1 MPEILAN
8 LNPEQHK
15 AVTLPRE
22 SALILAGAGSGK
34 TRVLTTRIAHLIQ
47 SGEASPAGIL
57 AVTFTNKAAREM
69 LTRLSAMLPINT
81 RGMWVGTFHGLCN
94 RMLRAHHRDAGL
106 PQLFQI
112 LDSGDQQSLVK
123 RLAKAQGLDEE
134 KFPPRQ
140 LQNFINNCKEA
151 GLRANAVEAGDDFTR
166 RMVAFYADYDAQ
178 CNREGVVDFAEL
190 LLRTFEVLAANLNL
204 LQHYQN
210 RFRYILVDEFQDTN
224 KLQYKWIKML
234 AGTNGCVF
242 AVGDDDQ
249 CLPAGTRITM
259 ADGSLKPIE
268 AVRTGDR
275 ILSCYGSGDFRPAMV
290 AQIHGSAAKGELV
303 EICTRSGKRLV
314 STPEHTHFAGY
325 LLGATP
331 QLYFTY
337 LMHKRG
343 IGFRLGTSCVY
354 PKGHAKPKVGFKQRS
369 VQEHADATWIVGTHA
384 SENEARFEEILLS
397 LKYAIPTFPFVPRVG
412 GSVNGLVHDAALIA
426 RLYREVD
433 SVSGA
438 RRLMN
443 DRGLREDE
451 PHHVAMS
458 RNSNR
463 HNVVVTLCGDRRG
476 ASPMHRVCAVGND
489 PGRRAALAA
498 AGFSVRPAK
507 KGSESWRFETARKD
521 YGEAL
526 ALAEKACDVLEGRIV
541 LRANLHGRSLPF
553 IRAGSVKQ
561 GMAMIC
567 GSGELDVVES
577 VRRIPGE
584 RRKVYDIDVFPT
596 HNYVASGLVTHNS
609 IYRFRGADVGNMNE
623 FVRDF
628 DVKEVVKLEQNYRSH
643 GHILDAANAI
653 IAQNKARLGK
663 NLWTAESKGE
673 PLRVY
678 AAANDDEEA
687 RFIVDEVKALHRE
700 GMALS
705 DMALLYRSNAQSRI
719 LEHALFRAGIA
730 YRVYGGLRFFERQEV
745 KHALAY
751 LRLAANPDD
760 DTAFSRVVNFPPR
773 GIGARS
779 IEQLQEAGER
789 GMGSLMHVARA
800 GIVTGRSGAAIAQ
813 FIAVVDALRKST
825 ETLALAE
832 LIEEVLEKSRL
843 KDHYAAEKD
852 GQDRLENLHELINAA
867 ALFAEDFEHGLEPAG
882 EAQEDVADI
891 AGTPEQQVLAGFLS
905 HASLE
910 AGEREAAAGQ
920 DALQLMT
927 VHSAKGLEFSAVFMS
942 GLEEGLFPH
951 DNSMLE
957 DGGIEEERRLMYV
970 AITRARKRL
979 YLSYAGSRMLHGQP
993 RYGIVSRFVDEIP
1006 AELCKWIVLPER
1018 QFENRGQGSYF
1029 GGGREDRAKRGASP
1043 GSGGWS
1049 SGGGRAPAADPN
1061 RYRTAQRS
1069 NFEMQRPDEHPFA
1082 IGQNVRH
1089 AKFGDG
1095 VVIDFEGRGLDARV
1109 QVRFATEGTKWLA
1122 LQYAKLSPV

>member
-1 MPEILAN
+1 MSVI
-8 LNPEQHK
+8 
-15 AVTLPRE
+15 
-22 SALILAGAGSGK
+22 
-34 TRVLTTRIAHLIQ
+34 
-47 SGEASPAGIL
+47 
-57 AVTFTNKAAREM
+57 
-69 LTRLSAMLPINT
+69 
-81 RGMWVGTFHGLCN
+81 C
-94 RMLRAHHRDAGL
+94 
-106 PQLFQI
+106 
-112 LDSGDQQSLVK
+112 GDG
-123 RLAKAQGLDEE
+123 GLD
-134 KFPPRQ
+134 
-140 LQNFINNCKEA
+140 I
-151 GLRANAVEAGDDFTR
+151 
-166 RMVAFYADYDAQ
+166 
-178 CNREGVVDFAEL
+178 
-190 LLRTFEVLAANLNL
+190 
-204 LQHYQN
+204 
-210 RFRYILVDEFQDTN
+210 
-224 KLQYKWIKML
+224 
-234 AGTNGCVF
+234 
-242 AVGDDDQ
+242 
-249 CLPAGTRITM
+249 
-259 ADGSLKPIE
+259 
-268 AVRTGDR
+268 
-275 ILSCYGSGDFRPAMV
+275 
-290 AQIHGSAAKGELV
+290 
-303 EICTRSGKRLV
+303 
-314 STPEHTHFAGY
+314 
-325 LLGATP
+325 
-331 QLYFTY
+331 
-337 LMHKRG
+337 
-343 IGFRLGTSCVY
+343 
-354 PKGHAKPKVGFKQRS
+354 
-369 VQEHADATWIVGTHA
+369 
-384 SENEARFEEILLS
+384 
-397 LKYAIPTFPFVPRVG
+397 
-412 GSVNGLVHDAALIA
+412 
-426 RLYREVD
+426 
-433 SVSGA
+433 
-438 RRLMN
+438 
-443 DRGLREDE
+443 
-451 PHHVAMS
+451 
-458 RNSNR
+458 
-463 HNVVVTLCGDRRG
+463 
-476 ASPMHRVCAVGND
+476 
-489 PGRRAALAA
+489 
-498 AGFSVRPAK
+498 
-507 KGSESWRFETARKD
+507 
-521 YGEAL
+521 
-526 ALAEKACDVLEGRIV
+526 
-541 LRANLHGRSLPF
+541 
-553 IRAGSVKQ
+553 
-561 GMAMIC
+561 
-567 GSGELDVVES
+567 VES

-584 RRKVYDIDVFPT
+584 RRKVYDIDVYPT
-596 HNYVASGLVTHNS
+596 HNYVAAGLVTHNS

-663 NLWTAESKGE
+663 NLWTSADKGE

-687 RFIVDEVKALHRE
+687 RFIVDEVRQLHRE

-779 IEQLQEAGER
+779 IEQLQEAGEG
-789 GMGSLMHVARA
+789 GMGSLMHVART

-813 FIAVVDALRKST
+813 FIAVIDALRKSV
-825 ETLALAE
+825 ETLALPE
-832 LIEEVLEKSRL
+832 LIEELLDKSRL

-927 VHSAKGLEFSAVFMS
+927 VHSAKGLEFTAVFMS

-993 RYGIVSRFVDEIP
+993 RYGIVSRFVEEIP

-1018 QFENRGQGSYF
+1018 QFENRGKGSSY
-1029 GGGREDRAKRGASP
+1029 GGYQDRAKRGAAS
-1043 GSGGWS
+1043 GSEGWS

-1061 RYRTAQRS
+1061 RYRTTQRS
-1069 NFEMQRPDEHPFA
+1069 NFEMRRPDEHPFA

-1089 AKFGDG
+1089 ARFGDG

-1122 LQYAKLSPV
+1122 LQYAKLSAV